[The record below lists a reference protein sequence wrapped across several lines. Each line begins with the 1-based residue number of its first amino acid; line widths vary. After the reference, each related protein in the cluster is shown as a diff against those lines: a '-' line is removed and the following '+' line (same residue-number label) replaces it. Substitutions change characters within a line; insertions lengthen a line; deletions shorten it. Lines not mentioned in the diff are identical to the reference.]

1 MKGLIPVMKREYF
14 QRVRSKWFVFGTVLA
29 PVFLIGMM
37 VVPII
42 FESRNQEVRRH
53 IALVDETGVL
63 STRVAS
69 RLEEAGFTVH
79 PVNPGSE
86 QMLVQ
91 QVASGEFGG
100 FVVLPPEALTRGRV
114 EYHGE
119 SGPGTITGLSIR
131 GIVAQSA
138 LEYRLTEA
146 DNQLDYA
153 ALFGGGE
160 LDVILLDSEGVGAN
174 EDAPEFLG
182 AFIGAMLLYMV
193 ILLYAVAVMRATLE
207 EKTSR
212 VVEILIS
219 SIRPSEL
226 MLGKILGVGSVG
238 LTQLAV
244 WILFGVLSLTLGLPA
259 LVAAR
264 PDFVDPEFLLQALPG
279 AGLSALF
286 VALFLGGYFLYAA
299 LYAAVGSMCSTEEE
313 AQQAQFPVIMLL
325 VVPIMFMMP
334 IIENPN
340 SPMAIGASMVPFFSP
355 ILLYARA
362 ATGSVPMWQ
371 IAAALTLLFGG
382 VLVVAWL
389 AGRIYRVGILM
400 QGKRPTLPEL
410 WRWVREA

>member
-42 FESRNQEVRRH
+42 FESRNQEARRH